1 MSKKETNEQE
11 MTSSDAGQ
19 VQVNASTVADA
30 AETMN
35 ADLDNI
41 FDDDHLEPDGSDGL
55 ESGLQFTA
63 LLQTTS
69 SEMAEILSSSGPN
82 GTATTTLGPSIS
94 KVRSPAD
101 IFEHGYVWQ
110 DEESDGA
117 FRKSLI
123 VDM

>member
-19 VQVNASTVADA
+19 VNPSTVADA
-30 AETMN
+30 TETMN
-35 ADLDNI
+35 GDLDNI
-41 FDDDHLEPDGSDGL
+41 FDDDHLEPDGNDGL

-69 SEMAEILSSSGPN
+69 SEMAEMLSSNGLG
-82 GTATTTLGPSIS
+82 GTATISLRPSTSI
-94 KVRSPAD
+94 VRPPAD
-101 IFEHGYVWQ
+101 IFEHGYGWQ
-110 DEESDGA
+110 DEESDGS
-117 FRKSLI
+117 FRKALI